1 VRQPAAVAIPA
12 LPSLRSR
19 DVSLGRMLSDR
30 LLPALVF
37 GAAAAFK
44 CLGLLVAAGRW
55 PSDAGTQSWL
65 TYGLD
70 LMHQTLSV
78 LFLALIA
85 TLFLVRHP
93 PRGSRAGAVPFAVAL
108 MGSFVMNAAIVQ
120 PSTSRELHVLALAD
134 LLMVAGGAFTIYSL
148 ASLRHCFGIAPEAR
162 GLVTTGA
169 YRLVRHPMYVGE
181 FIACLGALLP
191 VVAPLSAMIFAVFCL
206 LQASRAALEERVLGA
221 TFPEYADYRR
231 STPAVLPW
239 PRPNCLCPSS

>member
-1 VRQPAAVAIPA
+1 MKQSAAVVLAIPA
-12 LPSLRSR
+12 TLTHRNIN
-19 DVSLGRMLSDR
+19 VGRLLSDR

-44 CLGLLVAAGRW
+44 CLGLLVAAGRG

-85 TLFLVRHP
+85 TLFLVRHA
-93 PRGSRAGAVPFAVAL
+93 PRGSRAGPVPFAVAL
-108 MGSFVMNAAIVQ
+108 LGSFVMNAAIFQ
-120 PSTSRELHVLALAD
+120 PSTSRDLHVLALAD

-181 FIACLGALLP
+181 FIACLGAILP
-191 VVAPLSAMIFAVFCL
+191 VIAPLSAMIFAVFCL
-206 LQASRAALEERVLGA
+206 LQAGRAALEERVLGA

-239 PRPNCLCPSS
+239 PRPNCPCPSS